1 MSSTD
6 DTDPSTENL
15 RDRVRRLDVQN
26 ELLRI
31 AARHHNLLQRAVFE
45 DLSEV
50 VARSTN
56 VAAMGLVVRDGE
68 GFVRIYAVSK
78 ERPDFAMMGA
88 RLEQTAENNQ
98 HVFIE
103 GRPIFFDGTTL
114 ASETQRLLVQAGLR
128 SYVELPV
135 RAPGE
140 QEVLAGVVFAFR
152 EQGAAR
158 SAPMPIFEDVAEVIG
173 ASMRR
178 AVEAARDRRLAM
190 ILETSGEAMIA
201 WGPDDRIT
209 DVNAAAPAL
218 TGRPRDA
225 LLAMSI
231 RDLLAPAEGDRL
243 EGPHGER
250 MTLLTPEGPRIV
262 AATITAVED
271 DPFVARHALLRDVSE
286 LVRTEEAAAL
296 HLAHIRRLEEQHR
309 EVLDNAP
316 LIIFRLHPAT
326 LELEYLNR
334 HAERL
339 LGVPMREA
347 MSTPG
352 FLRSAHADLTSGED
366 FAHAIEQARAGHGAA
381 LYEARL
387 RRRHGEEITVQG
399 NVYPMLDAKGSVVA
413 IEGVLAD
420 VSSEQAARSRLV
432 QADRLS
438 TLGTLAAGV
447 AHEINN
453 PAAFVLLGID
463 MLDRLL
469 QTAGKDLPDG
479 PRSQAGTLV
488 RELRDSIRRIVD
500 IARDLRLFASAPGDS
515 GQHTYVDVNRAVESA
530 LTLTRGHLIERAH
543 VRRDL
548 GDLPHVLMEENR
560 LGQVLVNLLVNAAQA
575 IPKPGVAPGRA
586 SAPGELPPKEGHTIS
601 VTTRASGD
609 DVVIEVS
616 DTGVGIAPEN
626 LNRIWTPFFTT
637 KGPDLGTG
645 LGLSISKDIIAR
657 AGGTITAQS
666 PVPGTTRG
674 TRFTIVLPVN
684 REPRSRAPRPSSNPP
699 AGRPE
704 KRARVLLV
712 EDEPALARALAEG
725 IGRVHDVTLVSSA
738 RDALELLVPAMSRE
752 SAGGP
757 RLATLVSG
765 QAVKRTEP
773 PFDIVLCDLRM
784 PGMSGEALYDEVKTY
799 DAAQARGF
807 IFMTGVGFGA
817 DVERFLRESGRPVL
831 EKPFATDDALEQITK
846 VLAKQPMP
854 PP

>member
-1 MSSTD
+1 MTLID
-6 DTDPSTENL
+6 ETEETMETL
-15 RDRVRRLDVQN
+15 RERARRLHVQN

-45 DLSEV
+45 ELSEV
-50 VARSTN
+50 VARSTK
-56 VAAMGLVVRDGE
+56 VAAMGVVVRDGE
-68 GFVRIYAVSK
+68 GFVRVYAVSR
-78 ERPDFAMMGA
+78 ERPDFAVMGA
-88 RLEQTAENNQ
+88 RLPQGPEN
-98 HVFIE
+98 HKTVFVE
-103 GRPIFFDGTTL
+103 GRPLVFDGSRSGSHT
-114 ASETQRLLVQAGLR
+114 EQLLVRAGFA
-128 SYVELPV
+128 SYAELPV

-140 QEVLAGVVFAFR
+140 QEVLAGAVFAFR
-152 EQGAAR
+152 EEDGAR
-158 SAPMPIFEDVAEVIG
+158 TAPMPILEDVAEVIG

-178 AVEAARDRRLAM
+178 AMEAARERRLAM
-190 ILETSGEAMIA
+190 ILETSGDAMIA
-201 WGPDDRIT
+201 WGADHRIT
-209 DVNAAAPAL
+209 DANAAASAL
-218 TGRPRDA
+218 AGRPRQA
-225 LLAMSI
+225 LLGMSI
-231 RDLLAPAEGDRL
+231 DELFALPGGDRRRL
-243 EGPHGER
+243 PQGER
-250 MTLLTPEGPRIV
+250 MTLHTPHGPRTV

-271 DPFVARHALLRDVSE
+271 DPFVAEHALLRDVSE

-296 HLAHIRRLEEQHR
+296 HLAHTRTLEEQHR

-316 LIIFRLHPAT
+316 LIIFRLDPAT
-326 LELEYLNR
+326 LELVYLNR

-352 FLRSAHADLTSGED
+352 FLRSAHADSESGAD
-366 FAHAIEQARAGHGAA
+366 FADAIEMARAGRGAA

-387 RRRHGEEITVQG
+387 KRRNGEEITVQG
-399 NVYPMLDAKGSVVA
+399 NVYPMLDAKGAVVA

-469 QTAGKDLPDG
+469 QTNGKDLPDG
-479 PRSQAGTLV
+479 PRSQAGNLI

-515 GQHTYVDVNRAVESA
+515 GKHTYVDVNRAVESA

-548 GDLPHVLMEENR
+548 GDLPPVLMEENR

-575 IPKPGVAPGRA
+575 IPKPGTAPGRA
-586 SAPGELPPKEGHTIS
+586 SGPGELPPKEGHTIS
-601 VTTRASGD
+601 VRTHASGD

-645 LGLSISKDIIAR
+645 LGLSISKDIVDR
-657 AGGTITAQS
+657 AGGTITCES
-666 PVPGTTRG
+666 PVPGTGRG
-674 TRFTIVLPVN
+674 TRFTIVLPIA
-684 REPRSRAPRPSSNPP
+684 REPRARPSAPGSNPP
-699 AGRPE
+699 SVRTAGM
-704 KRARVLLV
+704 RARVLLV

-725 IGRVHDVTLVSSA
+725 IGRVHDVTQVRSA
-738 RDALELLVPAMSRE
+738 REALDLLVPAAVRE
-752 SAGGP
+752 PTAGRGP
-757 RLATLVSG
+757 ATLVSG

-773 PFDIVLCDLRM
+773 AFDVVLCDLRM
-784 PGMSGEALYDEVKTY
+784 PGMSGEALYDEVRSY

-831 EKPFATDDALEQITK
+831 EKPFATDDALEQIRK
-846 VLAKQPMP
+846 VLAKRPR
-854 PP
+854 

>member
-1 MSSTD
+1 MSAND
-6 DTDPSTENL
+6 DTAESTAGLHERMQRL
-15 RDRVRRLDVQN
+15 RVQN
-26 ELLRI
+26 ELWRI
-31 AARHHNLLQRAVFE
+31 AARHHNLLQRPAFE
-45 DLSEV
+45 ELSEV
-50 VARSTN
+50 VARFTK
-56 VAAMGLVVRDGE
+56 VAAMGIVVRDGE
-68 GFVRIYAVSK
+68 GWVRIYAVSK

-88 RLEQTAENNQ
+88 RFVHTARNRQ
-98 HVFIE
+98 VVFDE
-103 GRPIFFDGTTL
+103 GRPLFHDSSLPGSD
-114 ASETQRLLVQAGLR
+114 ADRLLAEAGFP
-128 SYVELPV
+128 SYVTLPV

-140 QEVLAGVVFAFR
+140 HEVLAGIVFTFR
-152 EQGAAR
+152 EQDAAR
-158 SAPMPIFEDVAEVIG
+158 SAPMAILEDVAEVIG

-178 AVEAARDRRLAM
+178 AMDAARDRRLAM
-190 ILETSGEAMIA
+190 ILETSGDAMLS
-201 WGPDDRIT
+201 WDESDRIT
-209 DVNAAAPAL
+209 DVNAAAEAL
-218 TGRPRDA
+218 VGRPREE
-225 LLAMSI
+225 LLGRSI
-231 RDLLAPAEGDRL
+231 CDLLPGACKQGQCAPQ
-243 EGPHGER
+243 GER
-250 MTLLTPEGPRIV
+250 MQLLTPGGPRTV

-271 DPFVARHALLRDVSE
+271 DPFVAAHALLRDVSE

-296 HLAHIRRLEEQHR
+296 HLTHIRRLEEQHS

-316 LIIFRLHPAT
+316 LIIFRLDPAT
-326 LELEYLNR
+326 LELVYLNR

-352 FLRSAHADLTSGED
+352 FLRSAHADPESGAD
-366 FAHAIEQARAGHGAA
+366 FAEAIEQARAGRGAA

-399 NVYPMLDAKGSVVA
+399 NVYPMLDENGRVVA

-469 QTAGKDLPDG
+469 QTAGKDLPEE
-479 PRSQAGTLV
+479 PRSQALTLI

-515 GQHTYVDVNRAVESA
+515 GKHTYVDVNRAVESA

-575 IPKPGVAPGRA
+575 IPKAGTPSGRA
-586 SAPGELPPKEGHTIS
+586 AGPGDLPPKEGHTIS
-601 VTTRASGD
+601 VATRVSGD

-645 LGLSISKDIIAR
+645 LGLSISKDIIDR
-657 AGGTITAQS
+657 AGGTITAES
-666 PVPGTTRG
+666 PVPGTGRG
-674 TRFTIVLPVN
+674 TRFSIVLPVV
-684 REPRSRAPRPSSNPP
+684 RETRAGAPRPSSNPP
-699 AGRPE
+699 SSAVAGV
-704 KRARVLLV
+704 RARVLLV

-725 IGRVHDVTLVSSA
+725 LGRVHDVTVVSSA
-738 RDALELLVPAMSRE
+738 REALELLVPAMAKE
-752 SAGGP
+752 TATGT
-757 RLATLVSG
+757 RLSTLVTG
-765 QAVKRTEP
+765 QTVKRTEP
-773 PFDIVLCDLRM
+773 PFDVVLCDLRM
-784 PGMSGEALYDEVKTY
+784 PGMSGEALYDEVQSY

-817 DVERFLRESGRPVL
+817 DVERFLRDSGRPVL
-831 EKPFATDDALEQITK
+831 EKPFATDDALEQIRK
-846 VLAKQPMP
+846 ILSKRNRQ
-854 PP
+854 